1 MRLIHKLFGAL
12 MITIMSMVII
22 LALIAHFARYRNF
35 TDYVRKIELGQT
47 DEMIVALEAFYRE
60 HGSWDKLRGNMSL
73 WRTIIECTLPEWC
86 CKEL

>member
-47 DEMIVALEAFYRE
+47 DEMIVA
-60 HGSWDKLRGNMSL
+60 
-73 WRTIIECTLPEWC
+73 PP
-86 CKEL
+86 